1 VLGQHPAV
9 LGSGVVGRIDEQ
21 RGEVPVAFV
30 QLKPDADAAT
40 AVQSLIDW
48 CQHRMAGYKLP
59 EIRLVDSLPMTATG
73 KVKKQDL
80 SALL

>member
-1 VLGQHPAV
+1 VI
-9 LGSGVVGRIDEQ
+9 GRADAQ

-30 QLKPDADAAT
+30 MLKPACHTADAVDDLRA
-40 AVQSLIDW
+40 W
-48 CQHRMAGYKLP
+48 CESRLASYKQP

-80 SALL
+80 TALL